1 MYVFMYVGV
10 YEGCSLSVHE
20 HFSGFLSPSV
30 FLSLTA
36 RQTLPVENTVVH
48 LIFFFL
54 VLYIQFLASPGR

>member
-1 MYVFMYVGV
+1 V

-20 HFSGFLSPSV
+20 LFSGFLSPSV

-48 LIFFFL
+48 LSFFIVSL
-54 VLYIQFLASPGR
+54 